1 MELSSIDDIFKEIRL
16 AIKKSITSSVD
27 GGRKN
32 NSDMDNNS
40 VMMRTELN
48 KDGSKAIVWQGTSL
62 AVQTYGRSSKTT
74 ILDFPEAEG
83 VVHLSSDYRLIKL

>member
-1 MELSSIDDIFKEIRL
+1 MELPSIDDIFKEIRL

-48 KDGSKAIVWQGTSL
+48 KDGSKAIV
-62 AVQTYGRSSKTT
+62 
-74 ILDFPEAEG
+74 
-83 VVHLSSDYRLIKL
+83 